1 MESVRIDLTQRIGA
15 SPAVIAEFCLRNQIR
30 KLSLFGSVLRDDFGP
45 DSDVDVLV
53 EFEPK
58 GIPGFFELV
67 GMKEELSGILGR
79 DVDLKT
85 PGALSPYFRD
95 RVLRDAVTLHDAA

>member
-1 MESVRIDLTQRIGA
+1 MFNLAIELPIDEIIAYCEQH
-15 SPAVIAEFCLRNQIR
+15 PAIR

-53 EFEPK
+53 EFVPNSGMSLFDMGE
-58 GIPGFFELV
+58 IQMDLMDIV
-67 GMKEELSGILGR
+67 GH

-85 PGALSPYFRD
+85 PGFLGQGILEDVMRT
-95 RVLRDAVTLHDAA
+95 RVMVYERP